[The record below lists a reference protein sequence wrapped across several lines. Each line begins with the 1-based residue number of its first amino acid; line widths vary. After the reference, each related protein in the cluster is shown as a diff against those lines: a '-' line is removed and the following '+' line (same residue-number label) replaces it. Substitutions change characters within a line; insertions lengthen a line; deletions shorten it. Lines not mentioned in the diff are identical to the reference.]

1 MTTKRQTRV
10 YDHRLVLLVQQTRDV
25 SIATRA
31 GVPRTTAKG
40 WLKQPLRVVAQPPA
54 DDRAFLVLHRSL
66 ARLDRRCQRLTAVLR
81 LLLVLLRVLKPDL
94 SHARFVGPDKA
105 RLLRAVH
112 RTRGVLGLRRALSL
126 LGLSL
131 SRFHAWARLGEGCQL
146 DDQPSCPVS
155 TPQRFTP
162 AEIMTMRRMATDEE
176 LRHVPTGRLALLA
189 QRLGSVF
196 ASTSTWYRFV
206 RERGWRRPRL
216 RIHPTSPTEGIR
228 AAAPNEI
235 WHIDTTLLRLLDHT
249 RVHLHAVIDN
259 FSRRILAWKLTTTF
273 CGGSSASILLHAHR
287 SVEAGAPPP
296 TRMAD
301 DGVENFNAQV
311 DRLVESGVLHR
322 VLAQTDLPSSNSMI
336 EAWWRSLKHNWLF
349 LNTLDTVAH
358 LRALVTFYVLEHNT
372 RVPHAAFG
380 GQTPDE
386 MYFGTG
392 QHVPDQLA
400 AQRAAARQARIEA
413 NRAKRCA
420 TCA

>member
-1 MTTKRQTRV
+1 MTTTRRPRR
-10 YDHRLVLLVQQTRDV
+10 YDHRLVQQVRD
-25 SIATRA
+25 ADDARLA
-31 GVPRTTAKG
+31 MRLGVPRSTAYG
-40 WLKQPLRVVAQPPA
+40 WLRHEPATATRGTAPDASVPALQARV
-54 DDRAFLVLHRSL
+54 
-66 ARLDRRCQRLTAVLR
+66 ARLERRCRRLSAVLR
-81 LLLVLLRVLKPDL
+81 LLFVLLRVLKPDL
-94 SHARFVGPDKA
+94 SRVRFLGPDKA
-105 RLLRAVH
+105 RLLRAVD
-112 RTRGVLGLRRALSL
+112 RTRNVLGLRRVLSV
-126 LGLSL
+126 LGLSPA
-131 SRFHAWARLGEGCQL
+131 RFHAWRRAEQGCQL
-146 DDQPSCPVS
+146 EDQPSCPRS
-155 TPQRFTP
+155 SPQRLT
-162 AEIMTMRRMATDEE
+162 ATEILTMRRMATDEE

-216 RIHPTSPTEGIR
+216 RIHPKSPTEGIR
-228 AAAPNEI
+228 AAKPNEI

-249 RVHLHAVIDN
+249 RVYLHAVIDN
-259 FSRRILAWKLTTTF
+259 FSRRILAWKLSTTF

-287 SVEAGAPPP
+287 SIEAGTPAP
-296 TRMAD
+296 TLMAD

-358 LRALVTFYVLEHNT
+358 LRALVAFYVVQHNSH
-372 RVPHAAFG
+372 VPHAAFG

-392 QHVPDQLA
+392 ASVPSTLTA
-400 AQRAAARQARIEA
+400 GRETARQARMAA
-413 NRAKRCA
+413 NRSLQCA
-420 TCA
+420 ACA

>member
-1 MTTKRQTRV
+1 M
-10 YDHRLVLLVQQTRDV
+10 
-25 SIATRA
+25 
-31 GVPRTTAKG
+31 
-40 WLKQPLRVVAQPPA
+40 AQPPA

-66 ARLDRRCQRLTAVLR
+66 ARLERRLKRLTAVLR

-146 DDQPSCPVS
+146 YDQPSCPVS

-162 AEIMTMRRMATDEE
+162 AEIMTMRRMATDPE

-216 RIHPTSPTEGIR
+216 RIHPKSPTEGVR
-228 AAAPNEI
+228 AAAPNGI

-249 RVHLHAVIDN
+249 RVYLHAVIDN

-311 DRLVESGVLHR
+311 DRLVETGVLHR
-322 VLAQTDLPSSNSMI
+322 VLAQTDLPSS
-336 EAWWRSLKHNWLF
+336 
-349 LNTLDTVAH
+349 
-358 LRALVTFYVLEHNT
+358 T
-372 RVPHAAFG
+372 R
-380 GQTPDE
+380 
-386 MYFGTG
+386 
-392 QHVPDQLA
+392 
-400 AQRAAARQARIEA
+400 
-413 NRAKRCA
+413 
-420 TCA
+420 